1 MPYTKPASDMESTE
15 EPQKPT
21 EAQKEEIVEE
31 VKISK
36 KPRSEKQKQQFD
48 AARSKALEMRKK
60 AQQERAEL
68 ATKAV
73 VQAYSEG
80 KLDRKETEENQ
91 ENQQPNTAKPR
102 KKAIRRRIMVVEQT
116 SSESEADSEVEII
129 LPPKK
134 KAQQPEDDGLSV
146 YMNKM
151 FAL

>member
-1 MPYTKPASDMESTE
+1 MESTE

-36 KPRSEKQKQQFD
+36 KPRSDKQKQQFD

-73 VQAYSEG
+73 VQAYTEG
-80 KLDRKETEENQ
+80 KLDRKETDQ

>member
-1 MPYTKPASDMESTE
+1 MPYTKPSSDMESTE

-21 EAQKEEIVEE
+21 EAQKEEVVEE

-36 KPRSEKQKQQFD
+36 KPRSDKQKQQFD

-134 KAQQPEDDGLSV
+134 KAQPEDDGLSV

>member
-1 MPYTKPASDMESTE
+1 MESTE

-21 EAQKEEIVEE
+21 EAPQKPTEEIVEE

-36 KPRSEKQKQQFD
+36 KPRSDKQKQQFD

-73 VQAYSEG
+73 VQAYTEG

-91 ENQQPNTAKPR
+91 ENQQPNKPR

-134 KAQQPEDDGLSV
+134 KAQPEDDGLSV

>member
-1 MPYTKPASDMESTE
+1 MESE

-21 EAQKEEIVEE
+21 EAPQKEEIVEE

-36 KPRSEKQKQQFD
+36 KPRSDKQKQQFD

-73 VQAYSEG
+73 VQAYTEG

-146 YMNKM
+146 YMSKM